1 MGISIGSD
9 SPYAAAADLLSKN
22 KKAEGIKETLNNK
35 NATDEEL
42 MDACKS
48 FESYMLEQVFKSME
62 STVPKSEE
70 EENNPYLSQF
80 GDMLYE
86 KVAED
91 ATKNNSFGLAQM
103 LYESMKRNS

>member
-9 SPYAAAADLLSKN
+9 LPYPSADLLSNN
-22 KKAEGIKETLNNK
+22 KKAEGIKETLNNSA
-35 NATDEEL
+35 ATDEEL

-70 EENNPYLSQF
+70 EENNEYLSQF

-86 KVAED
+86 EYAED
-91 ATKNNSFGLAQM
+91 ATESQSFGLAQM
-103 LYESMKRNS
+103 LYDSMKRNA